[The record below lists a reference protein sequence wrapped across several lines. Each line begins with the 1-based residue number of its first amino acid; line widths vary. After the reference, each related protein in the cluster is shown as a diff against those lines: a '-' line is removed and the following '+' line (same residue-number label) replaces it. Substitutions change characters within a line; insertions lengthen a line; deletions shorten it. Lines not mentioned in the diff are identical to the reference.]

1 AVILFSFLRLR
12 FPWWPLHPVV
22 FLLWATYPMSF
33 MSHSFLM
40 GWFVKKMSVRFG
52 GSKMVR
58 KLRPLMIGIIA
69 GEIAGA
75 LFCMIGGALFYAIT
89 GEKQMNYRFFPR

>member
-1 AVILFSFLRLR
+1 
-12 FPWWPLHPVV
+12 
-22 FLLWATYPMSF
+22 
-33 MSHSFLM
+33 
-40 GWFVKKMSVRFG
+40 
-52 GSKMVR
+52 MVR